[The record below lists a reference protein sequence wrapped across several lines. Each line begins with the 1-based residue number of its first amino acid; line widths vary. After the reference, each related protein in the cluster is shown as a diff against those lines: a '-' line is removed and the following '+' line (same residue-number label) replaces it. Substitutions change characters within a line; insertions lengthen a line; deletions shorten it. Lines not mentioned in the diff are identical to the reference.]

1 MAGNFSFL
9 TKNIEKGFT
18 QPQRRGA
25 GFTIPELLVVV
36 AIIVLMTGLIL
47 PNWRSGER
55 TLALNRVVHK
65 AGQDVRRAQELALRA
80 QAHNCTAGT
89 ISGYGV
95 YFNSNSPTSYIIF
108 AECSGNFEY
117 DLGIDDIIETL
128 FLESSIEIQSVSPS
142 PAVSILFIPPT
153 PLIFIKPGD
162 PPSTQIFFQRT
173 DGVEGSKI
181 LDVNSKGVIDVN

>member
-1 MAGNFSFL
+1 MAGNLTFL
-9 TKNIEKGFT
+9 TKNREK
-18 QPQRRGA
+18 

-47 PNWRSGER
+47 PNWRSGEK

-80 QAHNCTAGT
+80 QAHNCSVGAMR
-89 ISGYGV
+89 GYGV
-95 YFNSNSPTSYIIF
+95 YFSQNSHTSYIIF

-117 DLGIDDIIETL
+117 DQGMDDIIETL
-128 FLESSIEIQSVSPS
+128 SLESNIEIASVNPS

-153 PLIFIKPGD
+153 PLVFIKPED
-162 PPSTQIFFQRT
+162 PLSTQISFQRI
-173 DGVEGSKI
+173 DGVEGMKI
-181 LDVNSKGVIDVN
+181 LDINSKGVIDID